1 MNARLV
7 NRTVIKFISNFINV
21 QVRELNPLLSLHK
34 AEG

>member
-1 MNARLV
+1 MNNRLF
-7 NRTVIKFISNFINV
+7 NRIVIKIMPYFINV